1 MSICNIC
8 PRNCNV
14 DRTSQMGFCSVGDSI
29 RVSKAMLHHWE
40 EPCISGENGSG
51 AIFFSGCNLRCC
63 YCQNY
68 KISTQ
73 TFGKDITIEHLANIM
88 TSLQEQGANNIN
100 LVTPTHY
107 TDKIIQTLDICKHKI
122 NIPIVYNCGGYEKL
136 DTLKELR
143 NYVDI
148 YLTDFKYYSSE
159 MSKMYSKCED
169 YFKVT
174 SKAILEMYHQH
185 NELVY
190 KDNIL
195 QKGLII
201 RHLVLPTGRHDSISI
216 LEWLS
221 NNLDVSKFLLSL
233 MSQYTPNENCKNYPK
248 IDRRTS
254 TFEYNSV
261 LDKAIELN
269 FKGYMQDRRSAKSEY
284 TPNFNLDG
292 IYSNYSKF

>member
-14 DRTSQMGFCSVGDSI
+14 DRTSQMGFCSVDDSI

-88 TSLQEQGANNIN
+88 ISLQEQGANNIN

-174 SKAILEMYHQH
+174 SKAILEMYHQQ

-292 IYSNYSKF
+292 I

>member
-14 DRTSQMGFCSVGDSI
+14 DRTSQMGFCSVGDNI

-88 TSLQEQGANNIN
+88 ISLQEQGANNIN

-143 NYVDI
+143 DYVDI

-292 IYSNYSKF
+292 I

>member
-88 TSLQEQGANNIN
+88 ISLQEQGANNIN

-136 DTLKELR
+136 DTLKKLR

-174 SKAILEMYHQH
+174 SKAILEMYHQQ

-292 IYSNYSKF
+292 I

>member
-73 TFGKDITIEHLANIM
+73 TFGKDITIEHLADIM
-88 TSLQEQGANNIN
+88 ISLQEQGANNIN

-174 SKAILEMYHQH
+174 SKAILEMYHQQ

-292 IYSNYSKF
+292 I

>member
-73 TFGKDITIEHLANIM
+73 TFGKDITIEHLADIM
-88 TSLQEQGANNIN
+88 ISLQEQGANNIN

-174 SKAILEMYHQH
+174 SKAILEMYHQQ

-233 MSQYTPNENCKNYPK
+233 MSQYTPNKNCKNYPK

-292 IYSNYSKF
+292 I

>member
-73 TFGKDITIEHLANIM
+73 TFGKDITIEHLADIM
-88 TSLQEQGANNIN
+88 ISLQEQGANNIN

-159 MSKMYSKCED
+159 MSKMYSKCKD

-174 SKAILEMYHQH
+174 SKAILEMYHQQ

-292 IYSNYSKF
+292 I

>member
-88 TSLQEQGANNIN
+88 ISLQEQGANNIN

-143 NYVDI
+143 DYVDI

-221 NNLDVSKFLLSL
+221 NSLDVSKFLLSL

-292 IYSNYSKF
+292 I

>member
-88 TSLQEQGANNIN
+88 ISLQEQGANNIN

-143 NYVDI
+143 DYVDI

-292 IYSNYSKF
+292 I

>member
-88 TSLQEQGANNIN
+88 ISLQEQGANNIN

-122 NIPIVYNCGGYEKL
+122 YIPIVYNCGGYEKL

-174 SKAILEMYHQH
+174 SKAILEMYHQQ

-292 IYSNYSKF
+292 I

>member
-88 TSLQEQGANNIN
+88 ISLQEQGANNIN
-100 LVTPTHY
+100 LVTTTHY

-136 DTLKELR
+136 DTLKKLR

-174 SKAILEMYHQH
+174 SKAILEMYHQQ

-292 IYSNYSKF
+292 I

>member
-88 TSLQEQGANNIN
+88 ISLQEQGANNIN

-122 NIPIVYNCGGYEKL
+122 NVPIVYNCGGYEKL

-143 NYVDI
+143 DYVDI

-221 NNLDVSKFLLSL
+221 NSLDVSKFLLSL

-292 IYSNYSKF
+292 I

>member
-88 TSLQEQGANNIN
+88 ISLQEQGANNIN

-136 DTLKELR
+136 DTLKKLR

-174 SKAILEMYHQH
+174 SKAILEMYHQQ

-201 RHLVLPTGRHDSISI
+201 RHIRMVI
-216 LEWLS
+216 
-221 NNLDVSKFLLSL
+221 
-233 MSQYTPNENCKNYPK
+233 
-248 IDRRTS
+248 
-254 TFEYNSV
+254 
-261 LDKAIELN
+261 
-269 FKGYMQDRRSAKSEY
+269 
-284 TPNFNLDG
+284 
-292 IYSNYSKF
+292 

>member
-73 TFGKDITIEHLANIM
+73 TFGKDITIEHLADIM
-88 TSLQEQGANNIN
+88 ISLQEQGANNIN

-122 NIPIVYNCGGYEKL
+122 YIPIVYNCGGYEKL

-143 NYVDI
+143 DYVDI

-174 SKAILEMYHQH
+174 SKAILEMYHQQ

-292 IYSNYSKF
+292 I

>member
-88 TSLQEQGANNIN
+88 ISLQEQGANNIN

-174 SKAILEMYHQH
+174 SKAILEMYHQQ

-292 IYSNYSKF
+292 I

>member
-14 DRTSQMGFCSVGDSI
+14 DRTSQMGFCSVGNSI

-88 TSLQEQGANNIN
+88 ISLQEQGANNIN

-107 TDKIIQTLDICKHKI
+107 TDRIIQTLDICKHKI

-143 NYVDI
+143 DYVDI

-221 NNLDVSKFLLSL
+221 NSLDVSKFLLSL

-292 IYSNYSKF
+292 I

>member
-73 TFGKDITIEHLANIM
+73 TFGKDITIEHLADIM
-88 TSLQEQGANNIN
+88 ISLQEQGANNIN

-174 SKAILEMYHQH
+174 SKAILEMYYQQ

-292 IYSNYSKF
+292 I

>member
-88 TSLQEQGANNIN
+88 ISLQEQGANNIN

-174 SKAILEMYHQH
+174 SKAILEMYHQQ

-221 NNLDVSKFLLSL
+221 NNLDISKFLLSL

-292 IYSNYSKF
+292 I

>member
-73 TFGKDITIEHLANIM
+73 TFGKDITIENLADIM
-88 TSLQEQGANNIN
+88 ISLQEQGANNIN

-174 SKAILEMYHQH
+174 SKAILEMYHQQ

-292 IYSNYSKF
+292 I

>member
-88 TSLQEQGANNIN
+88 ISLQEQGANNIN

-136 DTLKELR
+136 DTLKKLR

-174 SKAILEMYHQH
+174 SKAILEMYHQQ

-221 NNLDVSKFLLSL
+221 NNLDISKFLLSL

-292 IYSNYSKF
+292 I

>member
-88 TSLQEQGANNIN
+88 ISLQEQGANNIN

-136 DTLKELR
+136 DTLKKLR

-174 SKAILEMYHQH
+174 SKAILEMYYQQ

-221 NNLDVSKFLLSL
+221 NNLDISKFLLSL

-292 IYSNYSKF
+292 I

>member
-88 TSLQEQGANNIN
+88 ISLQEQGANNIN

-233 MSQYTPNENCKNYPK
+233 MSQYTPNKNCKNYPK

-292 IYSNYSKF
+292 I

>member
-88 TSLQEQGANNIN
+88 ISLQEQGANNIN

-221 NNLDVSKFLLSL
+221 NNLDVSNFLLSL

-292 IYSNYSKF
+292 I

>member
-73 TFGKDITIEHLANIM
+73 TFGKDITIEHLADIM
-88 TSLQEQGANNIN
+88 ISLQEQGVNNIN

-174 SKAILEMYHQH
+174 SKAILEMYHQQ

-292 IYSNYSKF
+292 I

>member
-88 TSLQEQGANNIN
+88 ISLQEQGANNIN

-169 YFKVT
+169 YFKVA

-185 NELVY
+185 NKLIY

-292 IYSNYSKF
+292 I

>member
-88 TSLQEQGANNIN
+88 ISLQEQGANNIN

-122 NIPIVYNCGGYEKL
+122 YIPIVYNCGGYEKL

-174 SKAILEMYHQH
+174 SKAILEMYHQQI
-185 NELVY
+185 ELVY

-221 NNLDVSKFLLSL
+221 NNLDISKFLLSL

-292 IYSNYSKF
+292 I

>member
-14 DRTSQMGFCSVGDSI
+14 DRTSQLGFCSVGDSI

-40 EPCISGENGSG
+40 EPCISGKSGSG

-73 TFGKDITIEHLANIM
+73 TFGKDITIEHLADIM
-88 TSLQEQGANNIN
+88 ISLQEQGANNIN

-107 TDKIIQTLDICKHKI
+107 ADKIIQTLDICKHKI
-122 NIPIVYNCGGYEKL
+122 NIPIVYNCGGYEKV
-136 DTLKELR
+136 DTLKELH
-143 NYVDI
+143 NYIDI
-148 YLTDFKYYSSE
+148 YLTDFKYFSSE

-174 SKAILEMYHQH
+174 SKAILEMYNQH
-185 NELVY
+185 NELIY

-221 NNLDVSKFLLSL
+221 NSLDVSKFLLSL

-269 FKGYMQDRRSAKSEY
+269 FQGYMQDRRSAKSEY

-292 IYSNYSKF
+292 I

>member
-88 TSLQEQGANNIN
+88 ISLQEQGANNIN

-136 DTLKELR
+136 DTLKKLR

-174 SKAILEMYHQH
+174 SKAILEMYYQQ

-221 NNLDVSKFLLSL
+221 NNLDISKFLLSL

-261 LDKAIELN
+261 VDKASELN

-292 IYSNYSKF
+292 I

>member
-73 TFGKDITIEHLANIM
+73 TFGKDITIEHLADIM
-88 TSLQEQGANNIN
+88 ISLQEQGANNIN

-174 SKAILEMYHQH
+174 SKAILEMYHQQ

-261 LDKAIELN
+261 LDKTIELN

-292 IYSNYSKF
+292 I

>member
-88 TSLQEQGANNIN
+88 ISLQEQGANNIN

-122 NIPIVYNCGGYEKL
+122 NIPIV
-136 DTLKELR
+136 
-143 NYVDI
+143 
-148 YLTDFKYYSSE
+148 
-159 MSKMYSKCED
+159 
-169 YFKVT
+169 
-174 SKAILEMYHQH
+174 
-185 NELVY
+185 
-190 KDNIL
+190 
-195 QKGLII
+195 
-201 RHLVLPTGRHDSISI
+201 
-216 LEWLS
+216 
-221 NNLDVSKFLLSL
+221 
-233 MSQYTPNENCKNYPK
+233 
-248 IDRRTS
+248 
-254 TFEYNSV
+254 
-261 LDKAIELN
+261 
-269 FKGYMQDRRSAKSEY
+269 
-284 TPNFNLDG
+284 
-292 IYSNYSKF
+292 

>member
-40 EPCISGENGSG
+40 EPCINGENGSG

-88 TSLQEQGANNIN
+88 ISLQEQGANNIN

-174 SKAILEMYHQH
+174 SKAILEMYHQQ

-292 IYSNYSKF
+292 I